1 MFLEWQVENEEDG
14 LLLRTFLRSKHI
26 SKQLLT
32 AVKFSADGKIEV
44 NRTEQNVLYQ
54 IQTGDNVRLTFPTE
68 QQNERLL
75 AEYTKLEV
83 IFEDDFLLIINKP
96 AGMASIPSQY
106 HPSGSVANFVK
117 GHYEAQGLTSAIHI
131 VTRLDRDTS
140 GLMLIA
146 KNRFAHARLSTFLQQ
161 GLLKRRYQALTSG
174 ILQEEAGSIEAP
186 IGRKEVSIMERF
198 VTLEGK
204 YAKTNY
210 EVLKRYRGFDHVA
223 IQLETGRT
231 HQIRVHFSYIGHPL
245 IGDDMYGGDTSMLQR
260 QALHSCHLH
269 LVHPVTEEYMAFDLA
284 LPDDLEEIIQK
295 SE

>member
-54 IQTGDNVRLTFPTE
+54 VQTGDNVRLTFPTE

-117 GHYEAQGLTSAIHI
+117 GHYETQGLTSAIHI

-198 VTLEGK
+198 VTPEGK

>member
-1 MFLEWQVENEEDG
+1 MFLKWQVEEKESG
-14 LLLRTFLRSKHI
+14 LLLRTFLRNKHI

-32 AVKFSADGKIEV
+32 AVKYSDDGKIEV
-44 NRTEQNVLYQ
+44 NGTEQNVLYQ
-54 IQTGDNVRLTFPTE
+54 VEIGDEVCLTFPRE

-75 AEYTKLEV
+75 AEYTALEI
-83 IFEDDFLLIINKP
+83 IFEDEFLLIINKP

-117 GHYEAQGLTSAIHI
+117 GHYEKQGLTSAIHI
-131 VTRLDRDTS
+131 VTRLDRETS

-161 GLLKRRYQALTSG
+161 GLLKRRYQAFTSG
-174 ILQEEAGSIEAP
+174 VLNNRIGSIEAP
-186 IGRKEVSIMERF
+186 IGRKTVSIMERF
-198 VTLEGK
+198 VTPEGK

-210 EVLKRYRGFDHVA
+210 EVLKRYEAFDHVA

-245 IGDDMYGGDTSMLQR
+245 IGDDMYGGDTTLLKR
-260 QALHSCHLH
+260 QALHSYHLH
-269 LVHPVTEEYMAFDLA
+269 LIHPLTEEYLTFDLP
-284 LPDDLEEIIQK
+284 LPKDMEEIIPK
-295 SE
+295 SK

>member
-54 IQTGDNVRLTFPTE
+54 VQTGDNVRLTFPTE

-83 IFEDDFLLIINKP
+83 IFEDEFLLIINKP

-198 VTLEGK
+198 VTPEGK

>member
-54 IQTGDNVRLTFPTE
+54 VQTGDNVRLTFPTE

-198 VTLEGK
+198 VTPEGK

-210 EVLKRYRGFDHVA
+210 EVLKRYRDFDHVA

>member
-54 IQTGDNVRLTFPTE
+54 VQNGDNVRLTFPTE

-83 IFEDDFLLIINKP
+83 IFEDEFLLIINKP

-174 ILQEEAGSIEAP
+174 VLQEEAGSIEAP

-198 VTLEGK
+198 VTPEGK

>member
-54 IQTGDNVRLTFPTE
+54 VQTGDNVRLTFPTE

-174 ILQEEAGSIEAP
+174 VLQEEAGSIEAP

-198 VTLEGK
+198 VTPEGK

-269 LVHPVTEEYMAFDLA
+269 LDHPVTEEYMAFDLA

>member
-54 IQTGDNVRLTFPTE
+54 VQTGDNVRLTFPTE

-174 ILQEEAGSIEAP
+174 ILQEEAGAIEAP

-198 VTLEGK
+198 VTPEGK

>member
-14 LLLRTFLRSKHI
+14 LLLRTFLRSKYI

-54 IQTGDNVRLTFPTE
+54 VQTGDNVRLTFPTE

-83 IFEDDFLLIINKP
+83 IFEDEFLLIINKP

-174 ILQEEAGSIEAP
+174 VLQEEAGSIEAP

-198 VTLEGK
+198 VTPEGK

>member
-54 IQTGDNVRLTFPTE
+54 VQTGDNVRLTFPTE

-83 IFEDDFLLIINKP
+83 IFEDEFLLIINKP

-174 ILQEEAGSIEAP
+174 VLQEEAGSIEAP

-198 VTLEGK
+198 VTPEGK

>member
-54 IQTGDNVRLTFPTE
+54 VQTGDNVRLTFPTE

-198 VTLEGK
+198 VTPEGK

-210 EVLKRYRGFDHVA
+210 EVLKRYRDFDHVA

-245 IGDDMYGGDTSMLQR
+245 IGDDMYGEDTSMLQR

>member
-54 IQTGDNVRLTFPTE
+54 VQTGDNVRLTFPTE

-96 AGMASIPSQY
+96 VGMASIPSQY

-174 ILQEEAGSIEAP
+174 VLQEEAGSIEAP

-198 VTLEGK
+198 VTPEGK

>member
-54 IQTGDNVRLTFPTE
+54 VQTGDNVRLTFPTE

-198 VTLEGK
+198 VTPEGK

>member
-54 IQTGDNVRLTFPTE
+54 VQTGDNVRLTFPTE

-174 ILQEEAGSIEAP
+174 VLQEEAGSIEAP

-198 VTLEGK
+198 VTPEGK

-284 LPDDLEEIIQK
+284 LPADLEEIIQK

>member
-54 IQTGDNVRLTFPTE
+54 VQTGDNVRLTFPTE

-75 AEYTKLEV
+75 TEYTKLEV

-198 VTLEGK
+198 VTPEGK

-284 LPDDLEEIIQK
+284 LPADLEEIIQK

>member
-54 IQTGDNVRLTFPTE
+54 VQTGDNVRLTFPTE

-198 VTLEGK
+198 VTPAGK

-260 QALHSCHLH
+260 QALHSYHLH

>member
-54 IQTGDNVRLTFPTE
+54 VQTGDNVRLTFPTE
-68 QQNERLL
+68 LQNERLL

-198 VTLEGK
+198 VTPEGK

>member
-1 MFLEWQVENEEDG
+1 MFLEWKVETEEDG
-14 LLLRTFLRSKHI
+14 LLLRTFLKSKHI

-32 AVKFSADGKIEV
+32 AVKFGAEGKIEL
-44 NRTEQNVLYQ
+44 NNKEQNVLYHVKV
-54 IQTGDNVRLTFPTE
+54 GDKVRLTFPTE

-75 AEYTKLEV
+75 AEYTDLDI

-106 HPSGSVANFVK
+106 HPNGSVANFVK
-117 GHYEAQGLTSAIHI
+117 GHYETQGLTNAIHI
-131 VTRLDRDTS
+131 VTRLDRETS

-146 KNRFAHARLSTFLQQ
+146 KNRFAHARLSTFLQK
-161 GLLKRRYQALTSG
+161 GLLKRSYQAFTSG
-174 ILQEEAGSIEAP
+174 VLVEQKGSIEAP

-198 VTLEGK
+198 VTPEGK

-210 EVLKRYRGFDHVA
+210 EVLARYRAFDHVA

-245 IGDDMYGGDTSMLQR
+245 IGDDMYGGDTNLLKR
-260 QALHSCHLH
+260 QAMHSCHLH
-269 LVHPVTEEYMAFDLA
+269 LVHPLTEKYMAFDLP
-284 LPDDLEEIIQK
+284 LPADMEEIIQK
-295 SE
+295 SK

>member
-54 IQTGDNVRLTFPTE
+54 VQTGDNVRLTFPTE

-174 ILQEEAGSIEAP
+174 ILQEEAGAIEAP

-198 VTLEGK
+198 VTPEGK

-245 IGDDMYGGDTSMLQR
+245 IGDDMYRGDTSMLQR

>member
-14 LLLRTFLRSKHI
+14 LLLRTFLKSKHI

-54 IQTGDNVRLTFPTE
+54 VQTGDNVRLTFPTE

-106 HPSGSVANFVK
+106 HPRGSVANFVK

-198 VTLEGK
+198 VTPEGK

>member
-54 IQTGDNVRLTFPTE
+54 VQTGDNVRLTFPTE

-96 AGMASIPSQY
+96 VGMASIPSQY

-198 VTLEGK
+198 VTPEGK

>member
-14 LLLRTFLRSKHI
+14 LLLRTFLRSKYI

-54 IQTGDNVRLTFPTE
+54 VQTGDNVRLTFPTE

-83 IFEDDFLLIINKP
+83 IFEDEFLLIINKP

-198 VTLEGK
+198 VTPEGK

>member
-174 ILQEEAGSIEAP
+174 VLQEEAGSIEAP

-198 VTLEGK
+198 VTPEGK

>member
-14 LLLRTFLRSKHI
+14 LLLRTFLRTKHI

-54 IQTGDNVRLTFPTE
+54 VQTGDNVRLTFPTE

-174 ILQEEAGSIEAP
+174 VLQEEAGSIEAP

-198 VTLEGK
+198 VTPEGK

-284 LPDDLEEIIQK
+284 LPADLEEIIQK

>member
-54 IQTGDNVRLTFPTE
+54 VQTGDNVRLTFPTE

-106 HPSGSVANFVK
+106 HPRGSVANFVK

-174 ILQEEAGSIEAP
+174 ILQEEAGAIEAP

-198 VTLEGK
+198 VTPEGK

>member
-1 MFLEWQVENEEDG
+1 MLLEWQVENEEDG

-54 IQTGDNVRLTFPTE
+54 VQTGDNVRLTFPTE

-198 VTLEGK
+198 VTPEGK

>member
-54 IQTGDNVRLTFPTE
+54 VQTGDNVRLTFPTE

-198 VTLEGK
+198 VTPEGK

-210 EVLKRYRGFDHVA
+210 EVLKRYRDFDHVA

-269 LVHPVTEEYMAFDLA
+269 LVHPVTKEYMAFDLA